1 MVYLSICRAV
11 FINTFCPISLI
22 FKKVL
27 RWESEHLFCSE
38 RESCAKHAVSRL
50 YCFFIALLL
59 SFISLS
65 YLR

>member
-11 FINTFCPISLI
+11 WSFMEDCYLC
-22 FKKVL
+22 KKRRVCRGVDRL
-27 RWESEHLFCSE
+27 LFCSE

-50 YCFFIALLL
+50 YRFFIALLL

-65 YLR
+65 CLR